1 MALIMGWLAS
11 ARPEHDISNKAGG
24 RHRRIMLLKNHHSA
38 GTKMLGQDAY
48 SRNGVCLIHEHSS
61 THNCVENA
69 D

>member
-38 GTKMLGQDAY
+38 GTKMLG
-48 SRNGVCLIHEHSS
+48 
-61 THNCVENA
+61 
-69 D
+69 